1 MVASIEKFMT
11 THRGNSFTALPA
23 QLALAK
29 LKKARKSGKALIPV
43 SPVATTDA
51 STESPS
57 SGGSSG
63 SRKRTIISML
73 YGRFIDE
80 YLETYKSLSGQSAAR
95 NRLVKEI
102 MATAGT
108 RAALE
113 SADIAAV
120 AVKKRLANTLAKTNK
135 KQRAAFDLD
144 PEEPAL
150 AGDAL

>member
-1 MVASIEKFMT
+1 
-11 THRGNSFTALPA
+11 
-23 QLALAK
+23 
-29 LKKARKSGKALIPV
+29 
-43 SPVATTDA
+43 
-51 STESPS
+51 
-57 SGGSSG
+57 
-63 SRKRTIISML
+63 
-73 YGRFIDE
+73 
-80 YLETYKSLSGQSAAR
+80 
-95 NRLVKEI
+95 

>member
-1 MVASIEKFMT
+1 
-11 THRGNSFTALPA
+11 
-23 QLALAK
+23 
-29 LKKARKSGKALIPV
+29 
-43 SPVATTDA
+43 
-51 STESPS
+51 
-57 SGGSSG
+57 
-63 SRKRTIISML
+63 ML

-135 KQRAAFDLD
+135 KHRAAIDLD

-150 AGDAL
+150 RLAGRWPGMPSKISYKPSSLGSKNPVFF

>member
-1 MVASIEKFMT
+1 MARDAAGEHWGASGVGEYT
-11 THRGNSFTALPA
+11 AHAYAALTAL
-23 QLALAK
+23 
-29 LKKARKSGKALIPV
+29 
-43 SPVATTDA
+43 
-51 STESPS
+51 
-57 SGGSSG
+57 
-63 SRKRTIISML
+63 
-73 YGRFIDE
+73 
-80 YLETYKSLSGQSAAR
+80 AAR

>member
-1 MVASIEKFMT
+1 
-11 THRGNSFTALPA
+11 
-23 QLALAK
+23 
-29 LKKARKSGKALIPV
+29 
-43 SPVATTDA
+43 
-51 STESPS
+51 
-57 SGGSSG
+57 
-63 SRKRTIISML
+63 ML